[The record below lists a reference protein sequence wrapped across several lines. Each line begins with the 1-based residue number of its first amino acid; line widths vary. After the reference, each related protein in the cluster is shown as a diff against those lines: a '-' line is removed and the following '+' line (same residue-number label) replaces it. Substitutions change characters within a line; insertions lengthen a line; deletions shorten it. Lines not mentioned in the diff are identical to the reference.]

1 MQKEKAFIEK
11 KDAGGSDLKRKYNSM
26 TSCDV
31 TKEDMEAYR
40 ILKGR
45 EQDPMANISSD
56 TLLEK

>member
-1 MQKEKAFIEK
+1 MRKEKAFIEK
-11 KDAGGSDLKRKYNSM
+11 KDAGSDLKRKYNSM

-31 TKEDMEAYR
+31 TQEDMEAYR

-45 EQDPMANISSD
+45 EQDPMSNISSH